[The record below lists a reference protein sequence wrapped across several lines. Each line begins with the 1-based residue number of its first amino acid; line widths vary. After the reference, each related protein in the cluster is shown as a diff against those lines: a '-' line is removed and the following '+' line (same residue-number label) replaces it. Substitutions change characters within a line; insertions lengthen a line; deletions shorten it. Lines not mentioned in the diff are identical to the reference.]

1 MFNLIPTLK
10 AAAVAAALALA
21 PAALDTGA
29 RAAEGG
35 PGSGHDVIRIP
46 DTKFTFDG
54 IFGTFDRASVQRG
67 FQVYK
72 EVCSACH
79 SLRQLSY
86 RHLTGI
92 GLTPSQVAAISS
104 QFQVQDGP
112 NDNGEMFERPAR
124 PSDRFR
130 RPFANDAAARA
141 ANNGALPP
149 DLSVMVKAREGG
161 ADYMHA
167 LLVGYEEPPPGVTV
181 MEGMHYNKY
190 FPGHQIAMAPPLNT
204 DGQVTYADGTT
215 ATVDQMATDI
225 ASFLAWAAEPELEQ
239 RRAMGVRM
247 IVFLTI
253 LGGLVYAVKRKIW
266 SNLHGE

>member
-1 MFNLIPTLK
+1 MRRVFPALK
-10 AAAVAAALALA
+10 AAAVAAVIALT
-21 PAALDTGA
+21 PAASQ
-29 RAAEGG
+29 AAGEAI
-35 PGSGHDVIRIP
+35 HVP
-46 DTKFTFDG
+46 DTKFSFDG
-54 IFGTFDRASVQRG
+54 IFGTFDRASAQRG

-79 SLRQLSY
+79 SMRQLSY

-92 GLTPSQVAAISS
+92 GLTAAQIEALAS

-167 LLVGYEEPPPGVTV
+167 LLTGYADPPEGVSV
-181 MEGMHYNKY
+181 MEGMYYNKY
-190 FPGHQIAMAPPLNT
+190 FPGHQIAMAPPINS

-215 ATVDQMATDI
+215 ATIDQMSKDVST
-225 ASFLAWAAEPELEQ
+225 FLAWAAEPELEQ

-247 IVFLTI
+247 IIFLSI
-253 LGGLVYAVKRKIW
+253 LGALVYAVKRKIW
-266 SNLHGE
+266 ADVH